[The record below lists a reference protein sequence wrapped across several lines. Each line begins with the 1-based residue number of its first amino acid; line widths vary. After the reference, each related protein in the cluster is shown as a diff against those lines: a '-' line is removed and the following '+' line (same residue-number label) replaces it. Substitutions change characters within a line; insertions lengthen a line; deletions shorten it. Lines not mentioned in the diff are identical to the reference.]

1 MTVPLS
7 LIESVEAGVPSPL
20 LAEVWQLI
28 GAARQWV
35 ASAVNAELTQLYRHI
50 GPRIHV
56 EALQG
61 QRGEYSKQVVAELA
75 RQPTADFGKGWSE
88 QQLRHCLRLAGVF
101 ADAPILSTVRRE
113 LSWSYR
119 NTSPHRHRAQP
130 CRPSCARP
138 LPLPAR
144 KCSVMRTNRT
154 LLVLQAAAS
163 DA

>member
-20 LAEVWQLI
+20 LAEVRQLI
-28 GAARQWV
+28 DAARQRV
-35 ASAVNAELTQLYRHI
+35 ASTVNAELTQLYGHI
-50 GPRIHV
+50 GPRIDA

-75 RQPTADFGKGWSE
+75 RQLTADFGKGSSE

-119 NTSPHRHRAQP
+119 NTSPHRHRAQR
-130 CRPSCARP
+130 CRPSCTRP

-144 KCSVMRTNRT
+144 KCSVMPTNRT